1 MSSSI
6 ARVSVHGGHSGQ
18 FCLHAKSTL
27 EEVIQAY
34 IAAGYSWVGITEHM
48 PPLNDSVRYPDEAQQ
63 GLSAKALQEQ
73 FQRYFAEVRRLQAK
87 YADVESVGEVLAH
100 LRTGGPEAIYRQ

>member
-1 MSSSI
+1 MGSSI

-27 EEVIQAY
+27 DEVIQAY

-48 PPLNDSVRYPDEAQQ
+48 PPLNDSVRYPDEAEQ
-63 GLSAKALQEQ
+63 GLTAQALQEQ
-73 FQRYFAEVRRLQAK
+73 FQAYCNQ
-87 YADVESVGEVLAH
+87 
-100 LRTGGPEAIYRQ
+100 